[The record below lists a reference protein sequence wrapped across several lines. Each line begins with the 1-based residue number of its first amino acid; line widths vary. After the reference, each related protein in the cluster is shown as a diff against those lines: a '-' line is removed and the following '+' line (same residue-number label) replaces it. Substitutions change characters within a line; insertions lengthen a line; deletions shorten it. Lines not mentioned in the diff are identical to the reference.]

1 MYFMKSLKI
10 KSIKASNFL
19 SFGEQGIE
27 INFESLGN
35 IVLIKGKNLDYA
47 GDSKNKNSSNG
58 AGKSS
63 IQEIICY
70 ALYGKTIKSPKKISK
85 NDVINNLTKK
95 NCNVEI
101 IFDDYKI
108 VRGRAPDFLRLWKSS
123 DGKWDKNSELTQG
136 KQQDTQSKIDSI
148 IGINY
153 DVFVS
158 TCVFSD
164 DQNNCFLEADLS
176 NKRSIIE
183 NLLSLDIYRERFD
196 SSKNLLRDAKNY
208 LKQFVSEYEILDS
221 NKTNLEKRLLLTKQN
236 EISWKN
242 SKKSEMTKLMSE
254 IKNKKNDLSLI
265 NEDKELKLYKDAKNR
280 IIQIDKD
287 IESNN
292 SNIEDLQKKLQDC
305 QDNKVKLKNS
315 LDLKNNKKAELQ
327 KSLKS
332 NREIYESNIKEIN
345 KYKNNLSGRKCQHCF
360 SVINP
365 ENFKEII
372 KKLED
377 ANIKLEKDILDFDKN
392 ISSINTEFDE
402 NNIKKVQLK
411 IDSIQAE
418 LTEKNFIFKK
428 LRDEYKKLSSIKEP
442 NSNTKKSVLEK
453 EIEVLK
459 INLKDLKA
467 EYEGDS
473 PYLEVISTI
482 EDDVKESQKKLD
494 EKKLKTEEL
503 EKDIPYINFW
513 VDAFGDS
520 GIRKWV
526 VDGIIPLLNKK
537 LQYWMFVLDNNR
549 LNIKFNNELQEV
561 IYKKIEDEE
570 IEFGYHVLSAGQ
582 KRRLNLAVSQ
592 SFAHIMLSSVCS
604 CPSVVFLD
612 EVTTNIDPVGVLGI
626 YNLICEL
633 AEERQVFITTHDNDL
648 LDLLDG
654 CDTIN
659 LEMKNGISTLKTKN
673 QELQTI

>member
-1 MYFMKSLKI
+1 M
-10 KSIKASNFL
+10 
-19 SFGEQGIE
+19 
-27 INFESLGN
+27 
-35 IVLIKGKNLDYA
+35 
-47 GDSKNKNSSNG
+47 
-58 AGKSS
+58 
-63 IQEIICY
+63 
-70 ALYGKTIKSPKKISK
+70 
-85 NDVINNLTKK
+85 
-95 NCNVEI
+95 
-101 IFDDYKI
+101 
-108 VRGRAPDFLRLWKSS
+108 
-123 DGKWDKNSELTQG
+123 
-136 KQQDTQSKIDSI
+136 
-148 IGINY
+148 
-153 DVFVS
+153 
-158 TCVFSD
+158 
-164 DQNNCFLEADLS
+164 
-176 NKRSIIE
+176 
-183 NLLSLDIYRERFD
+183 
-196 SSKNLLRDAKNY
+196 
-208 LKQFVSEYEILDS
+208 
-221 NKTNLEKRLLLTKQN
+221 
-236 EISWKN
+236 
-242 SKKSEMTKLMSE
+242 
-254 IKNKKNDLSLI
+254 
-265 NEDKELKLYKDAKNR
+265 
-280 IIQIDKD
+280 
-287 IESNN
+287 
-292 SNIEDLQKKLQDC
+292 
-305 QDNKVKLKNS
+305 
-315 LDLKNNKKAELQ
+315 
-327 KSLKS
+327 
-332 NREIYESNIKEIN
+332 
-345 KYKNNLSGRKCQHCF
+345 
-360 SVINP
+360 
-365 ENFKEII
+365 
-372 KKLED
+372 
-377 ANIKLEKDILDFDKN
+377 
-392 ISSINTEFDE
+392 
-402 NNIKKVQLK
+402 
-411 IDSIQAE
+411 
-418 LTEKNFIFKK
+418 
-428 LRDEYKKLSSIKEP
+428 
-442 NSNTKKSVLEK
+442 
-453 EIEVLK
+453 
-459 INLKDLKA
+459 KA